1 MSELEKLTFQLE
13 EKQAEL
19 HKRTLETFVFNPDT
33 MKLVKEIYDLQEKID
48 LLKAEDNTEN
58 E

>member
-1 MSELEKLTFQLE
+1 MSELEQLTFQLE
-13 EKQAEL
+13 QKQTEL
-19 HKRTLETFVFNPDT
+19 RKTALNTFVFNPNT
-33 MKLVKEIYDLQEKID
+33 MQLVKEIYDLQEKID